1 MRLLIVQHVSG
12 EGLGLLEDRLINN
25 GWELDNR
32 SMDIP
37 GSSLPENL
45 DGYHAFI
52 ILGGPMGAYEE
63 DVYPYFYQVEKLV
76 REAVA
81 KDIPTVGI
89 CLGGQIIARA
99 LGADVGPNPKK
110 EIGWS
115 LINIL
120 DEGKSSSLFYG
131 MPNILSVFQW
141 HEDTFSLP
149 KGAVLLASS
158 EECRNQA
165 FVYRKNIFA
174 LQFHLEVNPDMIK
187 NWTELYRNEL
197 IGFGGPGAAARLQR
211 NTQARWEYMHPWR
224 EQFLNNLAAI
234 LGGESS

>member
-12 EGLGLLEDRLINN
+12 EDLGLLKDKLINN

-37 GSSLPENL
+37 GTSLPENL

-63 DVYPYFYQVEKLV
+63 DVYPYLNQVEELV
-76 REAVA
+76 REAAA

-99 LGADVGPNPKK
+99 LGAEVGPNPEK

-115 LINIL
+115 PLNIL
-120 DEGKSSSLFYG
+120 GDGQASQLFYG
-131 MPNILSVFQW
+131 LPEILSVFQW
-141 HEDTFSLP
+141 HGDTFSLP
-149 KGAVLLASS
+149 QGAVLLASS
-158 EECRNQA
+158 DVCPNQA
-165 FVYRKNIFA
+165 FVYHQNIWA

-187 NWTELYRNEL
+187 NWTELYHDEL
-197 IGFGGPGAAARLQR
+197 NYFAGPGAAARLQR
-211 NTQARWEYMHPWR
+211 NTEARWEYMQPWR
-224 EQFLNNLAAI
+224 EQFLNNLLAI
-234 LGGESS
+234 LQGG